1 MCYAVQSF
9 IVPLEGIKVLL
20 LIFVEG
26 PFCFFANVGLSGH
39 LRFID
44 VLVDGPKQINE
55 FCLGL
60 PVLLFEQT
68 FLFGLNLCPIDL
80 RVEFILQQIQ
90 VLPQLIYYRG
100 SLLYFGL
107 SERNFVLFLVQF
119 EYLTEMRQLTLA
131 GFKIVLDLF
140 VEHYSVLRLVPLF
153 VLDLVNSVGEL
164 VFTVD
169 QICFYLF

>member
-1 MCYAVQSF
+1 MFLDDFFQLARLLLELRFDFLGFDLLVIQEFCLLVYPCLNVFCVELHHLEALYDFVCYAVQSF
-9 IVPLEGIKVLL
+9 IVLLEGVKVLL

-80 RVEFILQQIQ
+80 RVEFILQQ
-90 VLPQLIYYRG
+90 V
-100 SLLYFGL
+100 
-107 SERNFVLFLVQF
+107 
-119 EYLTEMRQLTLA
+119 
-131 GFKIVLDLF
+131 
-140 VEHYSVLRLVPLF
+140 
-153 VLDLVNSVGEL
+153 
-164 VFTVD
+164 
-169 QICFYLF
+169 